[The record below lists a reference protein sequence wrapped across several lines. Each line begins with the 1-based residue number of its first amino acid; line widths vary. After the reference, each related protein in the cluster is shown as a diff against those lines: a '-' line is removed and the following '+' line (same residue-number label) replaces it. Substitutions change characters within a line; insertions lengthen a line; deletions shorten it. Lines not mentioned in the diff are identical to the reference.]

1 MLIYHH
7 SPCLFPSPVLTR
19 IQTSRATHSTKR
31 AISTGEKLITCSP
44 ISLFHAGNKLANYA
58 TKQVDESNRDH
69 RGHSQT
75 FNRHD
80 RLVSLEKSGN
90 KGWLLSAPLL
100 VSLVTLRI
108 NVLRLTGYLQAASRA
123 GQLSVAKAQMP
134 INSYTG

>member
-31 AISTGEKLITCSP
+31 AISAGEKLITCSP
-44 ISLFHAGNKLANYA
+44 ISLFHAGNKLAKYA
-58 TKQVDESNRDH
+58 TKQVDESN

-80 RLVSLEKSGN
+80 RLVSLGKSGN